1 MNAIQIQYLETCAA
15 LHKLSC
21 KASALSH
28 SLGKVESI
36 VALKKLHTL
45 AVQYEKRLTAID
57 IAMFKK
63 MHAKYLKGL
72 REFAK
77 EQRKRNRKNYDAN
90 GNPKVSDQV
99 KRIIDM
105 SEDPF
110 ERKLPSLKF

>member
-36 VALKKLHTL
+36 AALKKLHTL

-57 IAMFKK
+57 TAMFKK
-63 MHAKYLKGL
+63 MHAKYLKDMGTFV
-72 REFAK
+72 R
-77 EQRKRNRKNYDAN
+77 EQRQRNRKAYAASLKAK
-90 GNPKVSDQV
+90 PKETY
-99 KRIIDM
+99 RHTIFM
-105 SEDPF
+105 HEDP
-110 ERKLPSLKF
+110 ENRLPSIKF